1 MEEEKQVP
9 GIETSGSAER
19 KDRPPLQQI
28 GPALLPVNEIVN
40 RLEELVRFVLEC
52 ETTPMQRDVSFVD
65 IYKQLLKIREAITVL
80 SADQQD
86 MLSMLETAGVSRQ
99 QMSKALSQDEKKMIS
114 KLQNLQGI
122 CEAAKER
129 LHKSIKKHPEV
140 EKEIQEKIRAETT
153 TKKQKVV
160 HRKGKFKRMGGK
172 EGWLPT

>member
-1 MEEEKQVP
+1 MDEQKQGPEVAEK
-9 GIETSGSAER
+9 
-19 KDRPPLQQI
+19 KDMPPLQPI
-28 GPALLPVNEIVN
+28 GTMPLPVNEIVN

-52 ETTPMQRDVSFVD
+52 ETKPIQQDVSFVD

-86 MLSMLETAGVSRQ
+86 MLSMLEAAGVSRQ
-99 QMSKALSQDEKKMIS
+99 QMNAALSQEEKKMIS

-122 CEAAKER
+122 CEAAKDR
-129 LHKSIKKHPEV
+129 LHKSIKKNPEV

-153 TKKQKVV
+153 TKKQKIV